1 MKLLALGHVKINF
14 AMSLAFRNF
23 AESKQRLQMIKSNL
37 HTIHRSAAPKPRN
50 VLIFTPPHSL
60 ASKTKIFFYFILGAV
75 LTGCSPLFASCNLLS
90 DSDLEASLAEQDSL
104 SLRSDTL
111 HLDFCGIPLGI
122 PASHF
127 ADSLQSQGYQ
137 QIDSL
142 RGELQF
148 QGRLFGHQAALAV
161 YFHPPSRRVHSVAV
175 GVTDDRDSLLSTQDR
190 IREAL
195 HEGYGHNIAI
205 ADTLM
210 PDGTPALQC
219 QVHSGGHLR
228 GHITTRLLPPSS
240 PKEKP
245 LLKVKCT
252 DYNTHN

>member
-1 MKLLALGHVKINF
+1 MKPKIKHTAVSAPGVEIDALRGRRV
-14 AMSLAFRNF
+14 
-23 AESKQRLQMIKSNL
+23 
-37 HTIHRSAAPKPRN
+37 RN
-50 VLIFTPPHSL
+50 VLILTPPHSIGSRNKFFSTHFLVVAMMGFL
-60 ASKTKIFFYFILGAV
+60 A
-75 LTGCSPLFASCNLLS
+75 LFWSCNRPC
-90 DSDLEASLAEQDSL
+90 DADFDAFEEKTEAFE
-104 SLRSDTL
+104 RPSDTL

-137 QIDSL
+137 PIDSL

-161 YFHPPSRRVHSVAV
+161 YFHPTSRRVHSVAV

-240 PKEKP
+240 PNAKP
-245 LLKVKCT
+245 LLKVKFT
-252 DYNTHN
+252 DYSTQN